1 MGGGEGQ
8 RGKLTGR
15 EGIDVGTM
23 SRLGGAAGG
32 LGLGGLG
39 EGERGGEERVQ
50 LVLPQGD
57 RQPAAQ
63 RVEEVC
69 LAFYFCLSL
78 KVQQSEKP
86 RAKK

>member
-1 MGGGEGQ
+1 MGGGESQ
-8 RGKLTGR
+8 RGKLTGW
-15 EGIDVGTM
+15 EGVDVGTM
-23 SRLGGAAGG
+23 SCLGGGG
-32 LGLGGLG
+32 QLGLG

-69 LAFYFCLSL
+69 LAFHFCLSL